1 MVEPKDQGIKLF
13 GRTIPLPEV
22 TPSVGAASFVDDRI
36 DQDPTCSTNSSR
48 ESDKSR
54 DGEERD
60 SEKVLNW
67 IHKFWILKLTHY
79 FNGQNI

>member
-1 MVEPKDQGIKLF
+1 MAEPKDQGIKLF

-22 TPSVGAASFVDDRI
+22 TPSAGAATSVDDRI
-36 DQDPTCSTNSSR
+36 DQDRTCSTNSSP

-60 SEKVLNW
+60 SEKVL
-67 IHKFWILKLTHY
+67 KDSQILDFEADPLL
-79 FNGQNI
+79 